1 MDSEDNLKTWVS
13 DKLISLL
20 GYSQPAVV
28 QYVIGLSKQALSS
41 ADLETK
47 LQEFEFSST
56 TETRAFAQEIFARVP
71 RKESE
76 SKTNTIL
83 DAAHYDADDDVI
95 RITASTNKK
104 RFRKRIGSEDD
115 DDEGIASVEEE
126 RRVVRRRIPRE
137 EEDDGSDSEE
147 ERLRDQRGKEELE
160 RRIRERDVA
169 ATRKLT
175 GPKLTWKEEYDA
187 IQRSRKDDGIENLRE
202 VSRQKY
208 LPKRAQ
214 KKLEEIKDR
223 IKDKENLFEGQKLTG
238 AELCELDYEKK
249 ILDLVGQEGLQRCS
263 HESDKQQRTKA
274 DLKYGS
280 KNKKQQSDDYQYV
293 FEIEDKIVDFFR
305 ESVELPD
312 KSAVKSALE
321 MLQEERKT
329 LPIYPFREELL
340 QAVSEYPVLVI
351 VGETGSGKTTQI
363 PQYLYEAGYTEQG
376 KIGCTQLRRVA
387 AMSVA
392 ARVSQ
397 EMGVKL
403 GHIPFVSKIV
413 LQIRLF

>member
-1 MDSEDNLKTWVS
+1 MSMDSEDNLKTWVS

-71 RKESE
+71 RKESGSNLYQKQE
-76 SKTNTIL
+76 TGAALLVKNQKTNTIL

-187 IQRSRKDDGIENLRE
+187 MQRSRKDDGIENLRE

-263 HESDKQQRTKA
+263 HESD
-274 DLKYGS
+274 
-280 KNKKQQSDDYQYV
+280 V
-293 FEIEDKIVDFFR
+293 DK
-305 ESVELPD
+305 
-312 KSAVKSALE
+312 
-321 MLQEERKT
+321 MN
-329 LPIYPFREELL
+329 PFDCL
-340 QAVSEYPVLVI
+340 
-351 VGETGSGKTTQI
+351 GETTKDKGR
-363 PQYLYEAGYTEQG
+363 LE
-376 KIGCTQLRRVA
+376 
-387 AMSVA
+387 
-392 ARVSQ
+392 
-397 EMGVKL
+397 
-403 GHIPFVSKIV
+403 
-413 LQIRLF
+413 IRFKK